1 MLSFTVY
8 GLRFSFSVVVQI
20 FFFLLLFFFF
30 AHSFIIINILDQ
42 IVGVFGIPEYS
53 GVSQSGVAPPYD
65 KVY

>member
-8 GLRFSFSVVVQI
+8 GLRFSFSVVVQ
-20 FFFLLLFFFF
+20 FFFF
-30 AHSFIIINILDQ
+30 AHSFFIIILDQ